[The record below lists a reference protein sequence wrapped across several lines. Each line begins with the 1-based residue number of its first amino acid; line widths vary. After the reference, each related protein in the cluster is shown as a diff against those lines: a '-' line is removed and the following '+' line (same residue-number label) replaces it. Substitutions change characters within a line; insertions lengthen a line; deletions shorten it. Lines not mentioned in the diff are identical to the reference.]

1 MSQMVATR
9 DLRNIGIMA
18 HIDAGKTTLT
28 ERVLFFSG
36 RLHRMGEVH
45 DGAATMDWMEQ
56 ERERGITIT
65 SAATTTYWRD
75 HQINIIDTPG
85 HVDFTVEVERSLRVL
100 DGAVAVF
107 CAVGGVEPQSETVW
121 RQADKYSVP
130 RIAFVNKMDRVAAD
144 FWGAVQM
151 MRDRLGAHPVPVQ
164 VPIVLGD
171 YFHSIIDLV
180 HLVEIIFVEEH
191 GRTTYQEQPIPEDW
205 MPMVDEHRV
214 KMLEALADYDDELLH
229 RYLDSHELSAELIKG
244 AIRKGTIAGRITP
257 VLCGSAYRNRG
268 VRLLLDAVVDY
279 LPSPLDMP
287 VVEGENP
294 DTLEQEAR
302 PPSSEAPFA
311 AVAFKIMTDPFV
323 GKLVF
328 FRVYSGQVSTGDTVL
343 NVNTGNRERIGRIF
357 RMHANQR
364 EEVPTLGL
372 GEIGALVGFKKILTG
387 DTLCDLKHPVRLER
401 MLFPEPVIQISIE
414 PATKADQ
421 DKLTL
426 SLDKLVQEDPT
437 FRVQTHE
444 ETGETLISGMGE
456 LHLEILV
463 DRLRREFQVNANVG
477 RPQVAYREAITA
489 TVEERGRFV
498 RQSGGRGQYGD
509 VLLRVEPA
517 PGQGFVW
524 ENKIIG
530 GTIPREYVAPT
541 ERGVRE
547 AMRSGPLAGFPLVDV
562 KVSLLDGSFHEVDSS
577 EMAFKIAGSM
587 AMKAAMSK
595 ARPRLLEPVMDV
607 EVVIPESFVGEIMG
621 DLASRRGK
629 VGGMIE
635 RAAARVVAAHVPLG
649 EMFEYA
655 TRLRSMT
662 QGRGIYTMQFS
673 RYDYMPE
680 HLAVEEIRK
689 AELRKAEKRKGAG
702 N

>member
-1 MSQMVATR
+1 
-9 DLRNIGIMA
+9 MA

-100 DGAVAVF
+100 DGAIAVF

-130 RIAFVNKMDRVAAD
+130 RIAFINKMDRQAAD
-144 FWGAVQM
+144 FWSTVQM

-164 VPIVLGD
+164 VPIILAD
-171 YFHSIIDLV
+171 YFHGIIDLV
-180 HLVEIIFVEEH
+180 NLVEVIFVEEH
-191 GRTTYQEQPIPEDW
+191 GRTTYEEQPIPADW
-205 MPMVDEHRV
+205 MPMVEENRI

-229 RYLDSHELSAELIKG
+229 KYLESHELSPELIKG
-244 AIRKGTIAGRITP
+244 AIRKGTLAGRITP

-287 VVEGENP
+287 PVEGENP
-294 DTLEQEAR
+294 DTLERETR
-302 PPSSEAPFA
+302 PPSSDAPFS
-311 AVAFKIMTDPFV
+311 AVAFKIMSDPFV
-323 GKLVF
+323 GRLTF
-328 FRVYSGQVSTGDTVL
+328 FRVYSGTLNTGDTVV
-343 NVNTGNRERIGRIF
+343 NVTTGNRERIGRIF
-357 RMHANQR
+357 RMHANER
-364 EEVPTLGL
+364 TEVPTLGL
-372 GEIGALVGFKKILTG
+372 GEIGALVGLKKVLTG
-387 DTLCDLKHPVRLER
+387 DTLCDQKHPVRLER
-401 MLFPEPVIQISIE
+401 ITFPEPVIQISIE

-421 DKLTL
+421 DKLVL

-437 FRVQTHE
+437 FRVMTHE
-444 ETGETLISGMGE
+444 ETGQTLISGMGE

-477 RPQVAYREAITA
+477 RPQVAYRETITGS
-489 TVEERGRFV
+489 VEERGRFV

-509 VLLRVEPA
+509 VLIRVEPA

-530 GTIPREYVAPT
+530 WTIPREYVAPA
-541 ERGVRE
+541 ERGVKE
-547 AMRSGPLAGFPLVDV
+547 AMASGPLAGFQLVDV
-562 KVSLLDGSFHEVDSS
+562 KVTLLDGSYHEVDSS

-587 AMKAAMSK
+587 AMKAAVSK

-607 EVVIPESFVGEIMG
+607 EVVVPESFVGEIMG
-621 DLASRRGK
+621 DLAARRGK

-635 RAAARVVAAHVPLG
+635 RGAARVVAAHVPLG

-680 HLAVEEIRK
+680 ALALEEIRK
-689 AELRKAEKRKGAG
+689 AETRKAEVRKGVGA
-702 N
+702 

>member
-1 MSQMVATR
+1 MVATR

-65 SAATTTYWRD
+65 SAATTTYWRE

-144 FWGAVQM
+144 FWGAVRM

-180 HLVEIIFVEEH
+180 NLVEIIFVEEH

-205 MPMVDEHRV
+205 MPMVGEHRV

-229 RYLDSHELSAELIKG
+229 RYLDGHALSAELIKG
-244 AIRKGTIAGRITP
+244 ALRKGTIAGRITP

-302 PPSSEAPFA
+302 APSGEAPFA

-328 FRVYSGQVSTGDTVL
+328 FRIYSGRVSTGDTVL
-343 NVNTGNRERIGRIF
+343 NVNSGNRERIGRIF

-387 DTLCDLKHPVRLER
+387 DTLCDLRHPVRLER

-414 PATKADQ
+414 PATKDDQ

-463 DRLRREFQVNANVG
+463 DRLRREFKVNATVG
-477 RPQVAYREAITA
+477 RPQVAYRETITA

-530 GTIPREYVAPT
+530 GTIPREFVAPT
-541 ERGVRE
+541 ERGVKE
-547 AMRSGPLAGFPLVDV
+547 AMRAGPLAAFPLVDV

-587 AMKAAMSK
+587 AMKAAMRK

-635 RAAARVVAAHVPLG
+635 RAPARVVAAHVPLG

-673 RYDYMPE
+673 RYDFMPE
-680 HLAVEEIRK
+680 HLAAEEIRK
-689 AELRKAEKRKGAG
+689 AEFRKAERRKGVG
-702 N
+702 G

>member
-1 MSQMVATR
+1 
-9 DLRNIGIMA
+9 MA

-180 HLVEIIFVEEH
+180 NLVEVIFVEEH
-191 GRTTYQEQPIPEDW
+191 GRTTYLEQPIPEDW
-205 MPMVDEHRV
+205 MPMVDKHRV

-229 RYLDSHELSAELIKG
+229 RYLDSHELSPELVKG

-302 PPSSEAPFA
+302 PPSSDAPFA

-328 FRVYSGQVSTGDTVL
+328 FRIYSGQVSTGDTVL

-421 DKLTL
+421 DRLTL

-477 RPQVAYREAITA
+477 RPQVAYRETITA
-489 TVEERGRFV
+489 KVEERGRFV

-547 AMRSGPLAGFPLVDV
+547 AMRVGPLAGFPLVDV

-587 AMKAAMSK
+587 AMKAAMSH

-607 EVVIPESFVGEIMG
+607 EVVIPESFVGEVMG

-673 RYDYMPE
+673 RYDFMPE
-680 HLAVEEIRK
+680 HLAAEEIRK
-689 AELRKAEKRKGAG
+689 AEIRKAERRKGAG

>member
-1 MSQMVATR
+1 
-9 DLRNIGIMA
+9 MA

-65 SAATTTYWRD
+65 SAATTTYWRE

-144 FWGAVQM
+144 FWGAVRM

-180 HLVEIIFVEEH
+180 NLVEIIFVEEH

-205 MPMVDEHRV
+205 MPMVGEHRV

-229 RYLDSHELSAELIKG
+229 RYLDGHALSAELIKG
-244 AIRKGTIAGRITP
+244 ALRKGTIAGRITP

-302 PPSSEAPFA
+302 APSGEAPFA

-328 FRVYSGQVSTGDTVL
+328 FRIYSGRVSTGDTVL
-343 NVNTGNRERIGRIF
+343 NVNSGNRERIGRIF

-387 DTLCDLKHPVRLER
+387 DTLCDLRHPVRLER

-414 PATKADQ
+414 PATKDDQ

-463 DRLRREFQVNANVG
+463 DRLRREFKVNATVG
-477 RPQVAYREAITA
+477 RPQVAYRETITA

-530 GTIPREYVAPT
+530 GTIPREFVAPT
-541 ERGVRE
+541 ERGVKE
-547 AMRSGPLAGFPLVDV
+547 AMRAGPLAAFPLVDV

-587 AMKAAMSK
+587 AMKAAMRK

-635 RAAARVVAAHVPLG
+635 RAPARVVAAHVPLG

-673 RYDYMPE
+673 RYDFMPE
-680 HLAVEEIRK
+680 HLAAEEIRK
-689 AELRKAEKRKGAG
+689 AEFRKAERRKGVG
-702 N
+702 G